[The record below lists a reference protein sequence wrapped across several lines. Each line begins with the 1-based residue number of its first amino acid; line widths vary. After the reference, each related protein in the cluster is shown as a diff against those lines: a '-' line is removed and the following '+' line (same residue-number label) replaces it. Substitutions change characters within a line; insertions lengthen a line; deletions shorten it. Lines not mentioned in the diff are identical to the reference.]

1 MKKRYKLLLLLV
13 CLMLIGCLY
22 LTQSYALWII
32 HEQQTNENNVEV
44 GCFSIGFTEDSESI
58 NLNNT
63 YPMRDSLG
71 LSSNPYTFTIKNTC
85 TINNNYIVTLN
96 TINTNTLDA
105 SKIKYAIYKS
115 TETKPEVGSKLTEIN
130 PNTENLNVENLGTS
144 YILDTGIL
152 TGGTKVDDTV
162 SGGEEVTYNL
172 YLWIDDIAG
181 NEVEGQTFEASINII
196 NSTTE
201 SNDQG
206 ELFGSEVAKCGSLG
220 KDAVTCMKENAY
232 LDNVNLDYDDTED
245 KNLRYIGL
253 NPNNYIL
260 FNGEKWRIIGVM
272 KVKDENGEKVERLK
286 IIRPNGIAGQK
297 NLENYYWDNKPSND
311 WTTSALKNMLNG
323 IYYNSTSGE
332 CYTTSISEPATCD
345 FTQENGTIKGI
356 NDTARTMIDTNIIW
370 NIGSANTADILPAE
384 MYKKERGTETG
395 NNNQNKSEWSK
406 EIDNE
411 FHNGIGLMYP
421 SDYGYAVGKSMR
433 SLCINNNMSLYYIE
447 KCGYDDWLKSSNNWH
462 WTITAYIPNENRINR
477 IFAPGVNGVLS
488 YATTQI
494 DSGLVAPVVY
504 LINNIK
510 ITNGSGTIDNPFI
523 LEN

>member
-1 MKKRYKLLLLLV
+1 MKIRYKLSLLLIG
-13 CLMLIGCLY
+13 LMLIGCLY
-22 LTQSYALWII
+22 VGQSYALWII

-196 NSTTE
+196 NSAIEDSEEE
-201 SNDQG
+201 S
-206 ELFGSEVAKCGSLG
+206 GSLPADEYIKTIATVESG
-220 KDAVTCMKENAY
+220 DGLYTVSHEDLEELGQEWNKTEYRFGGVDP
-232 LDNVNLDYDDTED
+232 VNYVSF
-245 KNLRYIGL
+245 
-253 NPNNYIL
+253 NNEL
-260 FNGEKWRIIGVM
+260 WRIIGLVNV
-272 KVKDENGEKVERLK
+272 KVGDNVEQRVK
-286 IIRPNGIAGQK
+286 IVRTDGVKEQK
-297 NLENYYWDNKPSND
+297 AFGNYAWDNSSDYFNN
-311 WTTSALKNMLNG
+311 WTTSKLKDMLNG
-323 IYYNSTSGE
+323 IY
-332 CYTTSISEPATCD
+332 
-345 FTQENGTIKGI
+345 
-356 NDTARTMIDTNIIW
+356 
-370 NIGSANTADILPAE
+370 
-384 MYKKERGTETG
+384 
-395 NNNQNKSEWSK
+395 
-406 EIDNE
+406 
-411 FHNGIGLMYP
+411 
-421 SDYGYAVGKSMR
+421 
-433 SLCINNNMSLYYIE
+433 
-447 KCGYDDWLKSSNNWH
+447 
-462 WTITAYIPNENRINR
+462 
-477 IFAPGVNGVLS
+477 
-488 YATTQI
+488 
-494 DSGLVAPVVY
+494 
-504 LINNIK
+504 
-510 ITNGSGTIDNPFI
+510 
-523 LEN
+523 